1 MNRLTSAYMNPG
13 ERDANSDSDYWTAYD
28 LYGSKVRYVAEHWAA
43 LKKQNGDR
51 VLKCPIC
58 GLADCTEMD
67 HFAPRSKFPE
77 HSCHLSNLIPL
88 CHNCNNNKGDDWL
101 NNSGEQIFFNA
112 FYDRN
117 IPESI
122 IKCDFEISEADNLIR
137 AKVSFS
143 EHLDNWIPEHRRIKE
158 TIGTLRLMD
167 KFEYEANNVLNREAK
182 RFIARFVENREKY
195 ENIEE
200 FFSASI
206 KEINRYLEKD
216 GDFIEKEVLRAIIS
230 SEEFRTFISN
240 QLDEE

>member
-1 MNRLTSAYMNPG
+1 
-13 ERDANSDSDYWTAYD
+13 
-28 LYGSKVRYVAEHWAA
+28 
-43 LKKQNGDR
+43 
-51 VLKCPIC
+51 
-58 GLADCTEMD
+58 
-67 HFAPRSKFPE
+67 
-77 HSCHLSNLIPL
+77 
-88 CHNCNNNKGDDWL
+88 
-101 NNSGEQIFFNA
+101 
-112 FYDRN
+112 
-117 IPESI
+117 
-122 IKCDFEISEADNLIR
+122 
-137 AKVSFS
+137 
-143 EHLDNWIPEHRRIKE
+143 
-158 TIGTLRLMD
+158 MD

>member
-1 MNRLTSAYMNPG
+1 MNPG

-43 LKKQNGDR
+43 LRNAERRPGVEMSYLWTR
-51 VLKCPIC
+51 
-58 GLADCTEMD
+58 GLYEMG

-143 EHLDNWIPEHRRIKE
+143 EHLDNRIPEHRRIKE

-200 FFSASI
+200 FFSAYI

-230 SEEFRTFISN
+230 SEEFRTFISS